1 MGPDSGEAKQF
12 WNRLTFPQRRGVLRK
27 TGLSTEIESDSWEEL
42 PRHVRFKIW
51 SFYRRMANKEDE

>member
-12 WNRLTFPQRRGVLRK
+12 WNRLTFPKRREVLRK

-51 SFYRRMANKEDE
+51 SFYRRVANTEDE